1 MSTVPKLKEVLT
13 TSNTESETLDWRG
26 GEGVFGGTGTYSGA
40 TLSMEVSFDGTN
52 WMDIGSDYDI
62 DGSNATAFAF
72 NFLPVC
78 KLRLSISGGD
88 GSTSITGYIQ

>member
-13 TSNTESETLDWRG
+13 TSNTASETLDWRG

-52 WMDIGSDYDI
+52 WMDIGSGYDI
-62 DGSNATAFAF
+62 DGSDTTIFGF
-72 NFLPVC
+72 GYLPVC
-78 KLRLSISGGD
+78 KLQLKITGGD